1 MDEFLQELI
10 AYFAAHN
17 VAPPEVKAT
26 DTNREKSYLFD
37 LPDDKDDPDHVFVFR
52 NYFTRHA
59 SLKVKNVGVK
69 YVQVLVRAKTQKQA
83 FDDVQKLYLFLLQ
96 QSDVAQEDSNIH
108 YLNTSTW
115 VIFDCQAGP
124 IKIQIDERGRH
135 IWGLSFPVKTNIF

>member
-1 MDEFLQELI
+1 MDKFLQLLI
-10 AYFAAHN
+10 AYFALHN

-37 LPDDKDDPDHVFVFR
+37 LPDAKDDPDHVFVFR

-59 SLKVKNVGVK
+59 SLKAKNVGVK
-69 YVQVLVRAKTQKQA
+69 YVQVIVRAKSQKQA
-83 FDDVQKLYLFLLQ
+83 FEDLQKLYLFILR
-96 QSDVAQEDSNIH
+96 QSDISQEDGNIH
-108 YLNTSTW
+108 YLDSSTW
-115 VIFDCQAGP
+115 VIFDCQEGP